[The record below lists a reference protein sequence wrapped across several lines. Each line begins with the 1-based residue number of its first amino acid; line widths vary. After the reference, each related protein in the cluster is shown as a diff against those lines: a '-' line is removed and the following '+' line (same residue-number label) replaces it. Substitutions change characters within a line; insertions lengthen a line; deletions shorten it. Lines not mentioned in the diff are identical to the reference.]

1 FETAL
6 LTLGQRGSTD
16 HGDPRWV
23 VNARKWDAVLLTDV
37 TFHRDG
43 THDLWVD
50 GHKWKLVVEGKV
62 AIAMGEAMGQ
72 RWEAGGARSFK
83 SRPGQGR
90 VLGLHFPRQGRR
102 KGLMLIVCY
111 APISSARRT
120 DRQEFLRQVT
130 EVKARTPGGD
140 WLIVGGD
147 FNAEIGANQ
156 AQHYPTV
163 MGQFGSGSTSRTGP
177 ELLEWCQQ
185 EGLVIIDSRFQ
196 QPLAKKYTWWHPS
209 NGTGHVLD
217 HFLMPGSQVK
227 YRVGEVTQESR
238 FGDRAE

>member
-1 FETAL
+1 MTGRKRKLLARRRRNRKLAIFLRYRRQRSNGRGIGPRKRHTWKVGAWNVRRWGATNTPYDPFTKTAAL
-6 LTLGQRGSTD
+6 FQ
-16 HGDPRWV
+16 V

-111 APISSARRT
+111 APISS
-120 DRQEFLRQVT
+120 DRSFCGR
-130 EVKARTPGGD
+130 
-140 WLIVGGD
+140 
-147 FNAEIGANQ
+147 
-156 AQHYPTV
+156 
-163 MGQFGSGSTSRTGP
+163 
-177 ELLEWCQQ
+177 
-185 EGLVIIDSRFQ
+185 
-196 QPLAKKYTWWHPS
+196 
-209 NGTGHVLD
+209 
-217 HFLMPGSQVK
+217 
-227 YRVGEVTQESR
+227 
-238 FGDRAE
+238 

>member
-1 FETAL
+1 MTPSAISITWKVGAWNVRRWGATNTPYDPFTKTAAL
-6 LTLGQRGSTD
+6 FQ
-16 HGDPRWV
+16 V

-111 APISSARRT
+111 APISS
-120 DRQEFLRQVT
+120 DRSFCGR
-130 EVKARTPGGD
+130 
-140 WLIVGGD
+140 
-147 FNAEIGANQ
+147 
-156 AQHYPTV
+156 
-163 MGQFGSGSTSRTGP
+163 
-177 ELLEWCQQ
+177 
-185 EGLVIIDSRFQ
+185 
-196 QPLAKKYTWWHPS
+196 
-209 NGTGHVLD
+209 
-217 HFLMPGSQVK
+217 
-227 YRVGEVTQESR
+227 
-238 FGDRAE
+238 